1 MGVALPAFLFIFPVF
16 REKYPQE
23 GRFTRVAPLDKTC
36 FREYLTSCLYFNRN
50 LRTEGDLMKADER
63 NRAEGANGA
72 DIMRLV
78 ETLHHEK
85 NIDREVVFQA
95 IEAALISAARKR
107 FGDEQ
112 PIEVNIDR
120 KTGVIEASYN
130 DVPLSPAEIAERIGA
145 QTAKQV
151 MIQKIREAECD
162 RVYQDYFEQIGQL
175 VVGTVHRSEFGRKGK
190 GDDGAQ
196 RGQGMVIVKLPN
208 MEAILPPAEQIR
220 GQTWRTGDR
229 VRATVAEVKKQGT
242 RVKVTLSRTRPM
254 FIARLF
260 EREVPEVADGV
271 IEIKSVARKPGV
283 RSKVAV
289 ECMDPRVDPVG
300 ACVGVRGNR
309 IKNIVNELGGE
320 RIDIVI
326 WSDDVEEMIRAAL
339 SPAQVEEIILCGMLG
354 RAIVLVNEENLSLA
368 IGRGGQNVHLAS
380 KLCGIDIE
388 IMTQDELQSQL
399 DRTVAAFCTIPG
411 VTAELADLLVGEGFT
426 TYDDLSIIE
435 PEDLMR
441 MGGLTEEEVDAIVEE
456 ADRRSLEEERER
468 KRQKGDQE

>member
-1 MGVALPAFLFIFPVF
+1 
-16 REKYPQE
+16 
-23 GRFTRVAPLDKTC
+23 
-36 FREYLTSCLYFNRN
+36 
-50 LRTEGDLMKADER
+50 MKADER

-72 DIMRLV
+72 DILRLV
-78 ETLHHEK
+78 ETIHHEK
-85 NIDREVVFQA
+85 NIDREVIFQG
-95 IEAALISAARKR
+95 IEAALISAAKKR

-112 PIEVNIDR
+112 PIMVNIDR
-120 KTGVIEASYN
+120 KTGLIEAVHN
-130 DVPLSPAEIAERIGA
+130 DIPLTPAEIAERIGA

-162 RVYQDYFEQIGQL
+162 QVYQDYFDQIGQV
-175 VVGTVHRSEFGRKGK
+175 VVGTVHRSEFGGRKGK
-190 GDDGAQ
+190 DAGDGPQ

-208 MEAILPPAEQIR
+208 VEAILPPAEQIR
-220 GQTWRTGDR
+220 GQTWRPGDR
-229 VRATVAEVKKQGT
+229 IRATVAEVRKQGT
-242 RVKVTLSRTRPM
+242 RVKVTLSRTRPI
-254 FIARLF
+254 FISRLF

-300 ACVGVRGNR
+300 ACVGVQGNR

-326 WSDDVEEMIRAAL
+326 WSDDADEMIRAAL

-354 RAIVLVNEENLSLA
+354 RAIVLVNEDNLSLA

-388 IMTQDELQSQL
+388 IMTPEELQSQL
-399 DRTVAAFCTIPG
+399 DRTVTAFCTIPG
-411 VTAELADLLVGEGFT
+411 VTPELAELLVGEGFT

-468 KRQKGDQE
+468 KRQKEDQ